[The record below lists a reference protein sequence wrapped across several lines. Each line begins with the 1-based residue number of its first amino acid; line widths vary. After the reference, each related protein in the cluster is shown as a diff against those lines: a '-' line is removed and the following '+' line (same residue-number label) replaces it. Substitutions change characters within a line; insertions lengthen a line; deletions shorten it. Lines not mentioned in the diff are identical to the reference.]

1 MAANAPDARSRL
13 GELRGGGGIDPIA
26 GTVFPNLS
34 FNFSPTIANLRMW
47 MPKGPH
53 EMEVWT
59 WGIVDADVGDD
70 VKTQMYRSFQR
81 MFGVSG
87 LVEQDDGDQW
97 QEVSASH
104 RGYMTRHQW
113 SYLGMGLGHEFTD
126 PDLPGELGLLISE
139 SNARAFY
146 RRWRDLLL
154 ADTWDELPAST
165 NRPQTAGTAVQP

>member
-1 MAANAPDARSRL
+1 MAAVNST
-13 GELRGGGGIDPIA
+13 

-34 FNFSPTIANLRMW
+34 FNLTPGIPNLRMW

-53 EMEVWT
+53 DMEVWT
-59 WGIVDADVGDD
+59 WGIVDAGVPDD
-70 VKTQMYRSFQR
+70 VKERMYRNVQR
-81 MFGVSG
+81 TFGVGG

-97 QEVSASH
+97 QEVSASS
-104 RGYMTRHQW
+104 RGFVSRNEWW

-126 PDLPGELGLLISE
+126 PDMPGELGLLISE

-146 RRWRDLLL
+146 RRWRDLLV

-165 NRPQTAGTAVQP
+165 NRIQS